1 MNNYYIIGTKY
12 GRSHNNDTT
21 PYLQDKKAISMG
33 FCWGMD
39 LTKFYNG
46 DFDKLDK
53 TLRKRGEKP
62 TTISQVKKF
71 LNLQPG
77 DMVALKG
84 VGSPIGNTARL
95 DIVGYAVVVE
105 RDGVIYRNDPDDFPE
120 GLGHL
125 INVDFLEF
133 GIKRTLQLGYGQTIH
148 KLDNQDHIEKVFG
161 EYADILESKNGTNKK
176 GTNQKNI
183 DDKLVSISGSYLRT
197 AVHNKIQQGVYN
209 LLVKTY
215 GEKKVKMEEN
225 FVDIIVTHNDTIK
238 LIEIKPYES
247 VILCIREGLGQLLSY
262 YHKDYFDN
270 KKVSLKI
277 IGSKEPTVDE
287 KEFIKFI
294 QSTVNI
300 KFQYDS
306 WERLGSG

>member
-39 LTKFYNG
+39 LAKFYIG
-46 DFDKLDK
+46 DIDKLDK
-53 TLRKRGEKP
+53 ILRKKGEKP
-62 TTISQVKKF
+62 STIGQVKKF

-77 DMVALKG
+77 DMIALKG
-84 VGSPIGNTARL
+84 AGSPIGNTARL

-105 RDGVIYRNDPDDFPE
+105 REGLIYRTDPDEFPN

-148 KLDNQDHIEKVFG
+148 KLDNKDHIEKVFG
-161 EYADILESKNGTNKK
+161 EYADILENKNGRTNK
-176 GTNQKNI
+176 GTKQRNI
-183 DDKLVSISGSYLRT
+183 NDKLVSISGSYLRK
-197 AVHNKIQQGVYN
+197 AIHNKIQQGVFE
-209 LLVKTY
+209 LLVKTH
-215 GEKKVKMEEN
+215 GEKKVKIEEN
-225 FVDIIVTHNDTIK
+225 FIDIILSNNDTIE

-270 KKVSLKI
+270 KKVSLTI
-277 IGSKEPTVDE
+277 IGSKEPTADE
-287 KEFIKFI
+287 KEFINFI

-300 KFQYDS
+300 KFKYDS
-306 WERLGSG
+306 WERLGSR